1 MATGIGPDGRP
12 AVFEGGGRVSQD
24 RRFRWNG
31 AVWLPVKSQLVGY
44 WLQRVGVSIVFLALV
59 GYVIFTLATTATVY
73 STGFYVG
80 VVAFF
85 AMVFVIFRSVGRW
98 GVLGIAIRAAS
109 IGLALLKV
117 LTLIARSQHG

>member
-12 AVFEGGGRVSQD
+12 AVFEGGGWVSQD

-31 AVWLPVKSQLVGY
+31 ANWTPVKTPLVGY
-44 WLQRVGVSIVFLALV
+44 WLQRVGASLVFLALV
-59 GYVIFTLATTATVY
+59 GYVIFTIATTATAY
-73 STGFYVG
+73 TIGFYVG

-85 AMVFVIFRSVGRW
+85 GMIFLIFRLAGRW
-98 GVLGIAIRAAS
+98 GVFGVAIRAAA

-117 LTLIARSQHG
+117 LTLIARSHQS

>member
-12 AVFEGGGRVSQD
+12 AVFEGGGWVSQD

-31 AVWLPVKSQLVGY
+31 GVWLPVKSQLVGY

-59 GYVIFTLATTATVY
+59 GYVIVTIATTATVY
-73 STGFYVG
+73 GIGFYIG

-117 LTLIARSQHG
+117 LTLIARSHHG